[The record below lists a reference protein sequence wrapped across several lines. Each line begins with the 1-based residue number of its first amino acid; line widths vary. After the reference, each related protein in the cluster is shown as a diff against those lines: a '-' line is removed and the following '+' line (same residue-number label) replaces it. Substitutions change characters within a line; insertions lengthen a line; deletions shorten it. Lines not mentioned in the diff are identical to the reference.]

1 MRGAY
6 SLLLAVAGVAVAT
19 PLPTPPLFRPTHM
32 ITRNMTHMSPLIS
45 YSGDVDLIFAPP
57 GTPDG
62 TMADDI
68 TFSHHILQSGASAE
82 FNFSGSAFILNGWAD
97 AMLRVREYP
106 LGSSEVLR
114 VREYPLGSEMS
125 PRLSDEYEL
134 KTLGGVSERTLIAVL
149 GDADDGPRTTDIP
162 PSDEW
167 GAPHWPIF
175 EGWRGVREYMAAEAV
190 GIWRETYVDFS
201 NIGIEQPVA
210 WGLGG
215 YETDYAS
222 VRLSPAPGASYIEL
236 RGATPLETTGKGRF
250 RVRVDPPIQ
259 GHDDGWHTVYPA
271 GSTPADIVLFS
282 SALDSTLAYSVT
294 LEVQGVGWHWA
305 SAWFLAEMGVQPMPK
320 WIGHWGR
327 VRRVLDS
334 VRARMAIVLAS
345 VVAVAAVVL
354 GFVLARRRVQKD
366 DGERQPLLAETED
379 DA

>member
-1 MRGAY
+1 
-6 SLLLAVAGVAVAT
+6 
-19 PLPTPPLFRPTHM
+19 
-32 ITRNMTHMSPLIS
+32 MTHMSPLIS

-114 VREYPLGSEMS
+114 VREYPL
-125 PRLSDEYEL
+125 
-134 KTLGGVSERTLIAVL
+134 
-149 GDADDGPRTTDIP
+149 
-162 PSDEW
+162 
-167 GAPHWPIF
+167 
-175 EGWRGVREYMAAEAV
+175 
-190 GIWRETYVDFS
+190 
-201 NIGIEQPVA
+201 GIEQPVA